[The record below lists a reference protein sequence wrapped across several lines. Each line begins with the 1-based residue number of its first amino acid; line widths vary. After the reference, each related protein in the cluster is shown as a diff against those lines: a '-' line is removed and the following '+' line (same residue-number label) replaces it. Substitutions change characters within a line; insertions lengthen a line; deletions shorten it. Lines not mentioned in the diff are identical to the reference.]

1 MRVVIMGC
9 GRSGSALAVRLDGEG
24 DQVKV
29 VDRDPTAA
37 RRLPD
42 AMADRLVVGDGISR
56 TALEAAGIQRAEA
69 FVALSP
75 SDSANV
81 VAARIARDVYHVPRV
96 MGRLYDPARQA
107 LYTQLG
113 IPTVASVGLI
123 VTRAHRLLHHR
134 NLEPEQTFGNGETLL
149 VRAPLPGYLTGR
161 QFRELNVEGEIQV
174 VEVSRG
180 GHSLIPGPASVV
192 GDGDMVSFVVASG
205 SLGRL
210 RSFLGGK
217 WQ

>member
-9 GRSGSALAVRLDGEG
+9 GRSGSALAVRLHGEG

-29 VDRDPTAA
+29 VDRDPAA
-37 RRLPD
+37 AGRLPD
-42 AMADRLVVGDGISR
+42 AMLDCLVLGNGISR
-56 TALEAAGIQRAEA
+56 TTLEAAGIQHAEA

-75 SDSANV
+75 SDSGNV
-81 VAARIARDVYHVPRV
+81 VAARIARDAYHVPRTI
-96 MGRLYDPARQA
+96 GRLCDPARQP

-134 NLEPEQTFGNGETLL
+134 NLEPEETFGNGETLL

-161 QFRELNVEGEIQV
+161 EFRELNVEGEIQV
-174 VEVSRG
+174 VEVSRA
-180 GHSLIPGPASVV
+180 GHSLIPGLASVIAE
-192 GDGDMVSFVVASG
+192 GDMVSFVVASS

>member
-9 GRSGSALAVRLDGEG
+9 GRSGSALAVRLAGEG
-24 DQVKV
+24 DQIKL
-29 VDRDPTAA
+29 VDPDPTAV
-37 RRLPD
+37 RRLPE
-42 AMADRLVVGDGISR
+42 AMADQLVVGSGISR
-56 TALEAAGIQRAEA
+56 RTLEQAGIQHAEA

-75 SDSANV
+75 SDSGNV
-81 VAARIARDVYHVPRV
+81 VAARIARDFYHVPRV
-96 MGRLYDPARQA
+96 IGRLYDPARQP

-113 IPTVASVGLI
+113 IPTVASVSLI
-123 VTRAHRLLHHR
+123 VTRTHRLLHHR

-161 QFRELNVEGEIQV
+161 EFRELNVEGEIQV
-174 VEVSRG
+174 VEVSRH
-180 GHSLIPGPASVV
+180 GHSLIPGPATVV
-192 GDGDMVSFVVASG
+192 EEGDMVSFVVASG